1 MRKRLEN
8 NLQADCVKWFN
19 NNYCLTIHNP
29 RCFIFSVQNEMASQ
43 ISGALKQVLPKS
55 VWSIIDKTCKII
67 LGKAV
72 TFGFRKGVSDLVVVL
87 PNKTLYVEL
96 KTETGKQREEQE
108 KFENIVKDLE
118 HEYHLVRDLETFKNI
133 IYANINI

>member
-8 NLQADCVKWFN
+8 NLQADSVRWFN
-19 NNYCLTIHNP
+19 NEYCLKHHNP

-55 VWSIIDKTCKII
+55 VWPIIDKTCKII